1 MAMLKLYEG
10 AVYMHEGRTF
20 VVQQCDTEKHFA
32 KVLRNDVSYYTE
44 PRDHTRVTILGRTG
58 AREASTA
65 FVVDPWSSARNT
77 SAVVVEQEPRGGRA
91 PSECVVV
98 MHGRVRVKKEIYGYR
113 YAVLLLVSGGSI
125 QWEHPIGL
133 IDHTTL
139 STSNTLPEMKCWEH
153 VEPKLMAVPRPMS
166 FSGIILAGKS
176 ELLILK

>member
-65 FVVDPWSSARNT
+65 FVVDASSSARNA
-77 SAVVVEQEPRGGRA
+77 AVEHEPRGGRA

-113 YAVLLLVSGGSI
+113 
-125 QWEHPIGL
+125 
-133 IDHTTL
+133 
-139 STSNTLPEMKCWEH
+139 
-153 VEPKLMAVPRPMS
+153 
-166 FSGIILAGKS
+166 
-176 ELLILK
+176 